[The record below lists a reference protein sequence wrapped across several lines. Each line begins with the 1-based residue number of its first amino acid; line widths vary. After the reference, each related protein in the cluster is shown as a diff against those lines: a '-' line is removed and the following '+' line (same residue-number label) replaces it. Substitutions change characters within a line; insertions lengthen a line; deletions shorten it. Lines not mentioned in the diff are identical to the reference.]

1 MSAMHAALDRLGV
14 GMPCGLI
21 ARLQETTAA
30 KVEDAIE
37 KARPRFPVLQ
47 CRVAWLGS
55 RPVLVPI
62 EPECQDQARASEISL
77 TFESNAEKPL
87 WRYRLVQEGDDVWLN
102 AVWDHAAADGHSMLR
117 LMETIVAVLAGRSL
131 AHFRSRLPP
140 RGRRRPMAA
149 WLIRFII
156 EQHLPH
162 VRPTEEGLHPPGV
175 AWLTVPAELSSRLR
189 QKAHTECGSFAAWLA
204 GAASMA
210 YCEQQGVPSGRV
222 MLDVPILRDHL
233 DRVNGFGFGVGSL
246 LMPVKV
252 NLDAPLTSV
261 AHLVAARLKEMIN
274 QRWDENFERFLGNNP
289 SRHLRF
295 AALRA
300 RGLHPPVITVSWKG
314 AHWGWGAEDG
324 IRDVACFAVPSA
336 AHISSHIDRNGLSL
350 SVTSKQ
356 PAAMRE
362 DLLRRIV
369 ARLGC
374 GTVER
379 ILSFEGHS
387 CRPIRCVCTTDAPLS
402 ETLGNS

>member
-1 MSAMHAALDRLGV
+1 MHAAMDRLGI

-21 ARLQETTAA
+21 ARLQETTVA
-30 KVEDAIE
+30 KVEGAI
-37 KARPRFPVLQ
+37 ATVRPRFPVLQ

-55 RPVLVPI
+55 RPVLVSI
-62 EPECQDQARASEISL
+62 DSECQDQARSSEISL
-77 TFESNAEKPL
+77 TFKSNANRPL
-87 WRYRLVQEGDDVWLN
+87 WHYRLVQEGDDVWLN

-117 LMETIVAVLAGRSL
+117 LMEAIVAVLAGRSL
-131 AHFRSRLPP
+131 THFRSRFPR

-156 EQHLPH
+156 EQHLSCL
-162 VRPTEEGLHPPGV
+162 RPTEELHPPGV
-175 AWLTVPAELSSRLR
+175 AWLTVPTELSTPLR
-189 QKAHTECGSFAAWLA
+189 QKAHAECGSFAAWLA
-204 GAASMA
+204 GAVSMA

-222 MLDVPILRDHL
+222 MLDIPILRDHL

-246 LMPVKV
+246 VIPVKV

-261 AHLVAARLKEMIN
+261 ARLVAARLKEMIN
-274 QRWDENFERFLGNNP
+274 QRWDENFERFLGKNP

-300 RGLHPPVITVSWKG
+300 RGLHPPIITVSWKG
-314 AHWGWGAEDG
+314 AHWRWGAEDG
-324 IRDVACFAVPSA
+324 IRDAACFAVPSA
-336 AHISSHIDRNGLSL
+336 VHISSHIDRNGLSL

-369 ARLGC
+369 ARLDC
-374 GTVER
+374 AAIER
-379 ILSFEGHS
+379 ILSFDGHS
-387 CRPIRCVCTTDAPLS
+387 CRPIRCARSC
-402 ETLGNS
+402 G